1 MRPRQAKHN
10 TAEHRRLAES
20 PTDDDPWRLWGP
32 YVAGRQ
38 WGTVREDYS
47 ADGDAWASFPFD
59 QAHTRAYRWGE
70 DGISGLCDRYGCLN
84 LAVALWNGQDDRL
97 KERWFGVTN
106 PQGNHGEDV
115 KEFWWDLDATPTHSY
130 AQQLYRYPQAAYP
143 YAALVEGN
151 AARGLEDPELE
162 LADTGVLEGG
172 RFFDVVTTHAKG
184 SPDDICIR
192 ITAINHGPDAAPLDL
207 VPQLWFRNTWS
218 WGRDDRTPWLRQ
230 VRPPEFGIGGAVA
243 IEATHGLPA
252 YEWDFDDV
260 NPPVHAWAAWQ
271 VFLADGGRDHE
282 SLVRIASKLLLTFGW
297 WVNKTDPTGNQ
308 LFSGG
313 FLGMDNIGPFDRS
326 HGVPEGWV
334 LEQSDGTS
342 WMAFFC
348 LSMLTMT
355 FQLARRDDAW
365 DDLATTFTERFVA
378 IAEAMDAFGP
388 DKTSLWNEEDGF
400 FYDVL
405 ARAEAPSETEKL
417 RVRSMVGLLPL
428 MAVAVAPAWVEN
440 ELVASPGASRSC
452 SPRPPTTRR
461 S

>member
-1 MRPRQAKHN
+1 M
-10 TAEHRRLAES
+10 
-20 PTDDDPWRLWGP
+20 
-32 YVAGRQ
+32 
-38 WGTVREDYS
+38 
-47 ADGDAWASFPFD
+47 
-59 QAHTRAYRWGE
+59 
-70 DGISGLCDRYGCLN
+70 
-84 LAVALWNGQDDRL
+84 
-97 KERWFGVTN
+97 
-106 PQGNHGEDV
+106 
-115 KEFWWDLDATPTHSY
+115 
-130 AQQLYRYPQAAYP
+130 
-143 YAALVEGN
+143 
-151 AARGLEDPELE
+151 
-162 LADTGVLEGG
+162 
-172 RFFDVVTTHAKG
+172 
-184 SPDDICIR
+184 
-192 ITAINHGPDAAPLDL
+192 
-207 VPQLWFRNTWS
+207 
-218 WGRDDRTPWLRQ
+218 
-230 VRPPEFGIGGAVA
+230 
-243 IEATHGLPA
+243 
-252 YEWDFDDV
+252 
-260 NPPVHAWAAWQ
+260 
-271 VFLADGGRDHE
+271 FLADGGRDHE